1 MSRLVFDQSSPD
13 HPVSESRGGTLSV
26 TKDGRKSLF
35 LILYKLYIIHCTL
48 YTVHC
53 TLYTIY
59 YILYIHCPREIVW
72 FLPQTACM
80 QVGRR
85 EVGESRGMT
94 KYNDKY
100 KNIYKTKTMD
110 KDDDINRD

>member
-1 MSRLVFDQSSPD
+1 
-13 HPVSESRGGTLSV
+13 
-26 TKDGRKSLF
+26 
-35 LILYKLYIIHCTL
+35 
-48 YTVHC
+48 
-53 TLYTIY
+53 
-59 YILYIHCPREIVW
+59 
-72 FLPQTACM
+72 M